1 MNNVLAIDL
10 ETKNLSTDIG
20 GWGNT
25 HMFLVSTVTTWNGD
39 TGTVYVDEPVS
50 DNFSKSG
57 IQTKPIRELKFDL
70 DEHFKKGGVLLGHN
84 IVAFDLPVLRDALD
98 IYCIRKYMSNKQYI
112 DTSQYFV
119 SNHGERYS
127 LNNLV
132 DHTLGKQ
139 KTLDSMD
146 APRLWKAGEY
156 DIVVDYCLKDSQ
168 LVYDLWKHGQKEGVV
183 KAFNINEEKEITM
196 EVEW

>member
-1 MNNVLAIDL
+1 M
-10 ETKNLSTDIG
+10 T
-20 GWGNT
+20 
-25 HMFLVSTVTTWNGD
+25 
-39 TGTVYVDEPVS
+39 
-50 DNFSKSG
+50 
-57 IQTKPIRELKFDL
+57 
-70 DEHFKKGGVLLGHN
+70 
-84 IVAFDLPVLRDALD
+84 
-98 IYCIRKYMSNKQYI
+98 NKQYI

-139 KTLDSMD
+139 KTLSSMD
-146 APRLWKAGEY
+146 APKLWKAGEY

-168 LVYDLWKHGQKEGVV
+168 LVYDLWKHGQDNGVV

>member
-1 MNNVLAIDL
+1 MSVLAIDL
-10 ETKNLSTDIG
+10 ETKNMSYEIG
-20 GWGNT
+20 GFGNT
-25 HMFLVSTVTTWNGD
+25 HMFKVSTVATWNGD

-50 DNFSKSG
+50 DTFSKSG
-57 IQTKPIRELKFDL
+57 IQTKSIRELKFDL
-70 DEHFKKGGVLLGHN
+70 DDHFMKGGLLLGHN
-84 IVAFDLPVLRDALD
+84 IVAFDMPVLRDALD
-98 IYCIRKYMSNKQYI
+98 IYCIRKYMSANQYI

-119 SNHGERYS
+119 KNHGERYS

-146 APRLWKAGEY
+146 APRLWKQGEY

-168 LVYDLWKHGQKEGVV
+168 LVYDLWKHGQDKGFV
-183 KAFNINEEKEITM
+183 KAFNIEKEEELTM

>member
-1 MNNVLAIDL
+1 MNNVMAIDL
-10 ETKNLSTDIG
+10 ETKNLSTEIG
-20 GWGNT
+20 GWKNT
-25 HMFLVSTVTTWNGD
+25 HMFLVSTVTTWNGN

-50 DNFSKSG
+50 DTFSKSG
-57 IQTKPIRELKFDL
+57 IQTKSIRELKFDL
-70 DEHFKKGGVLLGHN
+70 DDHFMKGGLLLGHN
-84 IVAFDLPVLRDALD
+84 IVAFDMPVLRDALD
-98 IYCIRKYMSNKQYI
+98 IYCIRKYMSSNQYI

-119 SNHGERYS
+119 KNHGERYS

-146 APRLWKAGEY
+146 APRLWKQGEY

-168 LVYDLWKHGQKEGVV
+168 LVYDLWKHGQDKGFV
-183 KAFNINEEKEITM
+183 KAFNIEKEEELTM